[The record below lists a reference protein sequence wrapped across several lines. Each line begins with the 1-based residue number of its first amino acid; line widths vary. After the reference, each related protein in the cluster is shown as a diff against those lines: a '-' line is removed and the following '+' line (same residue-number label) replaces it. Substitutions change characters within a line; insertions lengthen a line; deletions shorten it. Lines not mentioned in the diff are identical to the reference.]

1 MEKAKH
7 CFKILLLSLIVL
19 PLNAQSVIGKWKTI
33 DDETGKQK
41 SIVEIYEVDGKIHGK
56 IIQLFRGPNEDQDP
70 SCTKCEGDRAN
81 KKIIGLEIIRGLK
94 KDDDVYE
101 DGTIL
106 DPKDGKVYDC
116 KLWIDEDSP
125 NQLNVRGYIMFFFR
139 TQTWVKV
146 Q

>member
-139 TQTWVKV
+139 TQTWMKV